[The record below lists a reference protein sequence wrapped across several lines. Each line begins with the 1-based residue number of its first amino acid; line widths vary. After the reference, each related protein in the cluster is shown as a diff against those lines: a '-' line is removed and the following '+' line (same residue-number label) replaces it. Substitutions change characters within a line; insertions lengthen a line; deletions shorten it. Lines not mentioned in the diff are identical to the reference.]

1 MSSVPPGTRTG
12 TAGPPDQETI
22 VTMPDPETEPTQ
34 NPRSNGT
41 RPLTILIGADT
52 YPPHVNGAAQFGYR
66 LAKGMTA
73 RGHTVHVVAS
83 RSEKGRSFTETRP
96 EAVVHRLR
104 SHSVPTHE
112 YFRIV
117 FPWEVKK
124 EISLLFDHVQPD
136 VVHIQSHYMIGE
148 HVLYEAVKRGI
159 RVIATNHFMP
169 ENLNPFL
176 PFPQWFL
183 NIVGRISWKDM
194 GKVMGQ
200 ANVVTTPTPLAARA
214 MRDHAFLREVMPLS
228 NGIDVSAYE
237 PRPGETVEKNPYP
250 TVLFAGRLAEEKH
263 VDVLIQAIAKTP
275 AELDVH
281 LEIVGGGEVRPALE
295 QLVDRLGVRSRV
307 RFLGLAPDDEL
318 RLAYLRADVFCMPG
332 TAELQ
337 SLVTLEAMSASTPVV
352 LADAMALPHLVE
364 DGVNGYLFRPN
375 DSDDLAEK
383 LTAVLAQPAE
393 DLRRMGAE
401 SHRMV
406 QKHGIKATMDTF
418 EALYRGADAAE
429 DVG

>member
-1 MSSVPPGTRTG
+1 VTTPEF
-12 TAGPPDQETI
+12 ETDL
-22 VTMPDPETEPTQ
+22 T
-34 NPRSNGT
+34 SK
-41 RPLTILIGADT
+41 PLTILIGADT

-73 RGHTVHVVAS
+73 RGHHVHVVAS
-83 RSEKGRSFTETRP
+83 RSEKGKSYTETRP
-96 EAVVHRLR
+96 EAIVHRLR

-124 EISLLFDHVQPD
+124 EIALLFDHVQPD

-159 RVIATNHFMP
+159 RVVATNHFMP

-183 NIVGRISWKDM
+183 NIVGRQSWKDM

-200 ANVVTTPTPLAARA
+200 ADVVTTPTPLAAKA
-214 MRDHAFLREVMPLS
+214 MRDHAFLTEVLPLS
-228 NGIDVSAYE
+228 NGIDVAAYE
-237 PRPGETVEKNPYP
+237 PRPDEVVAKNPYP

-263 VDVLIQAIAKTP
+263 VDVLIQAISKTP
-275 AELDVH
+275 RDLDVH

-295 QLVDRLGVRSRV
+295 QLVDRLGLRDRV
-307 RFLGLAPDDEL
+307 TFLGLASDDEL
-318 RLAYLRADVFCMPG
+318 RQAYLRADLFCMPG

-352 LADAMALPHLVE
+352 LADAMALPHLVV
-364 DGVNGYLFRPN
+364 DGENGYLFRPN
-375 DSDDLAEK
+375 DSDDLAAK
-383 LTAVLAQPAE
+383 ITAVLGKPEAE
-393 DLRRMGAE
+393 IARMGAE

-406 QKHGIKATMDTF
+406 QKHGIKATLDTF
-418 EALYRGADAAE
+418 EALYRGADH
-429 DVG
+429 